1 MAFGLER
8 RVQEW
13 KRVEILWVFFLPLCL
28 RVQTTTEKDAKPKF
42 CRGHCLKFSRSR
54 LQITLFNLQN
64 PANPLTLSFTIT
76 HSSSSYLSNHYHH
89 HLLFLFQLNSPFA
102 RGAIAVSGVLKSGE
116 LQQGNWNSAWRQ
128 QESPGVDDS
137 PAKYGDASS
146 KSRQRKK
153 KKLSDMLG
161 AKWNKDELQR
171 FYDAYRKYGKDWKKV
186 ATAIRNRTVE
196 MVESLYTMNRAYL
209 SLPEGTASVVGL
221 IAMMTDHYSNL
232 EGSDSEQES
241 NDGVGV
247 TKKPKKRTHGKLPSD
262 GNKGTDGPVDIS
274 QSLASRYGC
283 LSLLKKKRSGGSQPR
298 AVGKRTPRVPV
309 KYTYDITEKYIS
321 PSRYGKKVKVD
332 ADDDDVA
339 HEVALVLAEAS
350 HRGGSPQVSY
360 TPTKKEYSESEMT
373 SGKDFG
379 NRMGDDGG
387 EGSLG
392 STEADNRDYPGRSY
406 FSDRKVVSA
415 AVAQQKAK
423 KWSGRKHQAVD
434 MKSYHADDV
443 KEACSGTEE
452 GQRVSGAKRKLDHD
466 VADAAG
472 GRSFGPKKKSKK
484 VLFGRDEGS
493 AFDALQTLAD
503 LSLMMPSN
511 TETENLSIEE
521 KVTSSK
527 KEALLE
533 HPQTEKVKHVSEKK
547 GDKLSVFRSSKFAR
561 PSPVDANVAP
571 EASTRT
577 RKQKFPAPKMP
588 TSDAQI
594 NSSVIQSQKKEFS
607 DNVKKSGSRNRRSS
621 VPSQPQVGQL
631 GKIHEHSSSSA
642 DVRIEEN
649 DLAVTTSDDVNL
661 LAKSKSRR
669 KAINAQIKRNS
680 RDLKFSEAHVK
691 NQSKSSSHIISDIQL
706 SLKAS
711 LSNCLSTSLARRW
724 CVFEWFYSAIDFP
737 WFAKSEFVEYLYHV
751 GLGHVPRLTRVEWGV
766 IRRYSPCKLS
776 VQSFGMITHETI
788 PAFSADVMIDLGS
801 SYNCSSLG
809 KPRRFSAQ
817 FLKEEKEK
825 LYSYRYSV
833 RTHYSELRNGTR
845 EGLPTDLARPLTVGQ
860 RVVAIHPRTRE
871 IHNGNVLT
879 VDHDKCRI
887 QFDHPELGVEFV
899 MDIDCM
905 PLNPSENMPVYLSRN
920 NFSVDIFLES
930 LKQNKTNEQIEVR
943 KKDEYITFAPIRK
956 MENVDDHPYDATSY
970 PMKNLL
976 PLQKDAITSPTSQ
989 IKFGHGEVLSPQQV
1003 VVSHPSIMSQMQAK
1017 EADIRA
1023 LAELSRALDRKN
1035 ALVTELKRM
1044 NDDVS
1049 EDYSLGDVDAFKKQ
1063 YAAVLVQ
1070 LDEVSYALL
1079 SLRQR
1084 NTYQGNSPQLPQK
1097 TAGLDDRGLVTFGCS
1112 RLDIQESASHVSEIV
1127 ETSRIKARKMVD
1139 AAMQAMSSF
1148 KDALNSAEKIEEAI
1162 DYVSRRLFVDESS
1175 ISALA
1180 NRANGATVPANQSMS
1195 TLSNL
1200 SATDHT
1206 PDSKSNG
1213 VSDLSESQAPVEL
1226 ITNSVATLLMI
1237 QKCTERQFPPAD
1249 VAQVLDL
1256 AVMGLHPCSSQNLPI
1271 YSEIQK
1277 CMGIIRNQILALVPT

>member
-1 MAFGLER
+1 MAPTR
-8 RVQEW
+8 
-13 KRVEILWVFFLPLCL
+13 K
-28 RVQTTTEKDAKPKF
+28 
-42 CRGHCLKFSRSR
+42 SRSVNKR
-54 LQITLFNLQN
+54 F
-64 PANPLTLSFTIT
+64 A
-76 HSSSSYLSNHYHH
+76 HSS
-89 HLLFLFQLNSPFA
+89 
-102 RGAIAVSGVLKSGE
+102 E
-116 LQQGNWNSAWRQ
+116 
-128 QESPGVDDS
+128 DS
-137 PAKYGDASS
+137 PAKYGDASN
-146 KSRQRKK
+146 KSRLRKK

-161 AKWNKDELQR
+161 PKWSKEELQR
-171 FYDAYRKYGKDWKKV
+171 FYDAYRKYGKEWKKV
-186 ATAIRNRTVE
+186 ATAVRNRSAE
-196 MVESLYTMNRAYL
+196 MAESLYTMNRAYL

-241 NDGVGV
+241 NDGVVGAIQ
-247 TKKPKKRTHGKLPSD
+247 KSQKRTQGKLLSDPTKGSD
-262 GNKGTDGPVDIS
+262 GPADVS

-360 TPTKKEYSESEMT
+360 TPSKRKECSESEMT

-406 FSDRKVVSA
+406 FSNRKGVSA
-415 AVAQQKAK
+415 AVQQKGK
-423 KWSGRKHQAVD
+423 KWSGRKHEGID

-452 GQRVSGAKRKLDHD
+452 GQRVSGAKRKLGHD

-503 LSLMMPSN
+503 LSLMMPTN
-511 TETENLSIEE
+511 TETENVSVEE
-521 KVTSSK
+521 KVTTSR

-533 HPQTEKVKHVSEKK
+533 CSQTEKVKAVPEKK
-547 GDKLSVFRSSKFAR
+547 GDKLSEFRSSKLGR
-561 PSPVDANVAP
+561 TSPMDANIAP
-571 EASTRT
+571 EGSTGK
-577 RKQKFPAPKMP
+577 RKQKSPAPKMP
-588 TSDAQI
+588 TFDAQI
-594 NSSVIQSQKKEFS
+594 KSSVIQNQKHERS

-621 VPSQPQVGQL
+621 IPSQPQVGQL
-631 GKIHEHSSSSA
+631 GRISEHSSSNA
-642 DVRIEEN
+642 DLKRDGDDSSVPSVH
-649 DLAVTTSDDVNL
+649 ATAPDDVIL
-661 LAKSKSRR
+661 SAKSKSRR
-669 KAINAQIKRNS
+669 KANIAQIQRNS
-680 RDLKFSEAHVK
+680 RGLKFSEAHIK
-691 NQSKSSSHIISDIQL
+691 DQSKISTHLFHDQQV
-706 SLKAS
+706 SLKES
-711 LSNCLSTSLARRW
+711 ISNCLKNGLARRW
-724 CVFEWFYSAIDFP
+724 CAFEWFYSAIDFP

-766 IRRYSPCKLS
+766 IR
-776 VQSFGMITHETI
+776 
-788 PAFSADVMIDLGS
+788 
-801 SYNCSSLG
+801 SSLG

-871 IHNGNVLT
+871 IHNGSVLT
-879 VDHDKCRI
+879 VDHDRCRI
-887 QFDHPELGVEFV
+887 QFDRPELGVEFV

-920 NFSVDIFLES
+920 NFAVDLFLES
-930 LKQNKTNEQIEVR
+930 LKHNTNEQTEDR
-943 KKDEYITFAPIRK
+943 KKEEYITFAPIRK
-956 MENVDDHPYDATSY
+956 TENVDGHPYDPTSI
-970 PMKNLL
+970 PNNHLL
-976 PLQKDAITSPTSQ
+976 LQGKEAATSPTSQ
-989 IKFGHGEVLSPQQV
+989 IKFGHGEVVSPQQA
-1003 VVSHPSIMSQMQAK
+1003 VVSHSSIMSQMQAK

-1049 EDYSLGDVDAFKKQ
+1049 EEYSLRDVDSFKKQ

-1070 LDEVSYALL
+1070 LDEVFNQVSCALHC
-1079 SLRQR
+1079 LRQR
-1084 NTYQGNSPQLPQK
+1084 NTYQGNILQIPNK
-1097 TAGLDDRGLVTFGCS
+1097 AIAGLDDRGLVTFGSS
-1112 RLDIQESASHVSEIV
+1112 RLDAQESASHVSEIV

-1162 DYVSRRLFVDESS
+1162 DFVSRRLFVDESS
-1175 ISALA
+1175 IATLA
-1180 NRANGATVPANQSMS
+1180 NRANGTSVPCNQSTS
-1195 TLSNL
+1195 TLSTL

-1213 VSDLSESQAPVEL
+1213 VSDLSEPQAPIEL

-1256 AVMGLHPCSSQNLPI
+1256 AVMGLHPCGSQNLPI
-1271 YSEIQK
+1271 YAEIQK